1 MPVKIRLRRMGR
13 RKQPHFRVVVS
24 DSRSPRD
31 GRFVE
36 TLGYYKP
43 LSDPARLV
51 LDLQRVDYWLGEGAS
66 PSDTVRSLILKARK
80 GGAEDVAV
88 GEVAPEERQV
98 KRAEVLASKRVAEQ
112 RGAAKA
118 SDTHPVPEEP
128 AADASQ
134 PAAERAVETGSK
146 PGVGEDAEESE

>member
-13 RKQPHFRVVVS
+13 KKQPHFRVVVS

-51 LDLQRVDYWLGEGAS
+51 LDLARVDYWLEEGAS
-66 PSDTVRSLILKARK
+66 PSDTVRSLITKARK
-80 GGAEDVAV
+80 GGAEDLAV
-88 GEVAPEERQV
+88 GEAAPEERQA
-98 KRAEVLASKRVAEQ
+98 KRAEALASKRAAEQ
-112 RGAAKA
+112 KGAAKA

-128 AADASQ
+128 AAEAG
-134 PAAERAVETGSK
+134 AEK
-146 PGVGEDAEESE
+146 SE

>member
-13 RKQPHFRVVVS
+13 KKQPHFRVVVS
-24 DSRSPRD
+24 DSRFPRD

-51 LDLQRVDYWLGEGAS
+51 LDLERVDYWLHEGAS
-66 PSDTVRSLILKARK
+66 PSDTVRSLIGKARK
-80 GGAEDVAV
+80 GGAEDLAV
-88 GEVAPEERQV
+88 GEVAPDERQA
-98 KRAEVLASKRVAEQ
+98 KRAEVLASRRAAEQ

-118 SDTHPVPEEP
+118 TETHPVPEEP
-128 AADASQ
+128 AGD
-134 PAAERAVETGSK
+134 AAEGDEANPT
-146 PGVGEDAEESE
+146 

>member
-13 RKQPHFRVVVS
+13 KKQPHFRVVVS

-51 LDLQRVDYWLGEGAS
+51 LDLERVDYWLEEGAS
-66 PSDTVRSLILKARK
+66 PSDTVRSLITKARK
-80 GGAEDVAV
+80 GGADDLAV
-88 GEVAPEERQV
+88 GEIAPEERQA
-98 KRAEVLASKRVAEQ
+98 KRAEALASKRAAET
-112 RGAAKA
+112 RGAAKPA
-118 SDTHPVPEEP
+118 ETHPVPEEP
-128 AADASQ
+128 AA
-134 PAAERAVETGSK
+134 G
-146 PGVGEDAEESE
+146 DAEKAE

>member
-1 MPVKIRLRRMGR
+1 MSVRIRLRRMGR
-13 RKQPHFRVVVS
+13 KKQPHFRVVVS

-51 LDLQRVDYWLGEGAS
+51 LDLERVDYWLKEGAS
-66 PSDTVRSLILKARK
+66 PSDTVRSLITKARK

-88 GEVAPEERQV
+88 GEVAPEERQA
-98 KRAEVLASKRVAEQ
+98 KRAEVLASRRAVEQ
-112 RGAAKA
+112 RGKAKA
-118 SDTHPVPEEP
+118 TETHPVPEEP
-128 AADASQ
+128 AADAAEGDEAN
-134 PAAERAVETGSK
+134 PA
-146 PGVGEDAEESE
+146 